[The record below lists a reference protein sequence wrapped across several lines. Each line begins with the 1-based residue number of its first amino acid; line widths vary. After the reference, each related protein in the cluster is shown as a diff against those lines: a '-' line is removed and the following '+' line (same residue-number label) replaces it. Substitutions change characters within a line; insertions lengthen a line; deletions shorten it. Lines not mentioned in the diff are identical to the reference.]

1 MPLLYKELNMKVAQ
15 KIDVD
20 GVTIRINR
28 QNKLEA
34 VIPLDLTLPSNQ
46 FEEVELTDYTT
57 QEGGEVLKETY
68 LQSFGIGNKEAKVV
82 KLVRLKG
89 TDYFMFKLD
98 GVGATDTEEPTP
110 DLPPA
115 DKPTS
120 PTDTS
125 NAKEHFPEGEAP
137 KVVIDTTAYT
147 YEISGSLKLKTAE
160 GTYLTGMN
168 SDTTGTL
175 SRVRFVNYP
184 QTNTFIFISG
194 EYSGSVGQK
203 QYELVS
209 TSEGIKIQDEL
220 GTQTKSV
227 TFNMEAPDNY
237 GNTTQHNVTVEVR
250 DDEIVVFGSGKTTSF
265 GDPKDS
271 YPAFFTD
278 LFGYNSGDFNYVEV

>member
-1 MPLLYKELNMKVAQ
+1 MKVCQ
-15 KIDVD
+15 EIDVD
-20 GVTIRINR
+20 GVTIIINT
-28 QNKLEA
+28 QKKLEA
-34 VIPLDLTLPSNQ
+34 VLPDNPTLD

-68 LQSFGIGNKEAKVV
+68 SQSFGIENKEAKVV

-89 TDYFMFKLD
+89 TDYFMFKLE
-98 GVGATDTEEPTP
+98 GVGETEEPIP

-120 PTDTS
+120 PADTS
-125 NAKEHFPEGEAP
+125 NAKAYYPEGEVP

-147 YEISGSLKLKTAE
+147 YEISGSLKFKTEDGA
-160 GTYLTGMN
+160 YLTNMH
-168 SDTTGTL
+168 SDTTGIV
-175 SRVRFVNYP
+175 SRIMFTKHPHN
-184 QTNTFIFISG
+184 NAFILIDG

-209 TSEGIKIQDEL
+209 TSEGIKIQDESGVL
-220 GTQTKSV
+220 TKAV
-227 TFNMEAPDNY
+227 TFNMEAPDQY

-250 DDEIVVFGSGKTTSF
+250 DNEVVVFGSGRTTSF

-271 YPAFFTD
+271 YPAFFND
-278 LFGYNSGDFNYVEV
+278 LFGYVSSDFNYVEV